1 MIQRTLLAAV
11 VFPLRL
17 IGFWV
22 LFFTAYR
29 LGFLCVFY
37 DQWQISDSGST
48 PAALWHAL
56 PLDLSAAGYLSAFP
70 VLLWHLAVVQRR
82 AFQIWTEKAIAALA
96 LLFIVLQT
104 GILVANLFI
113 YSEWRTLLNNR
124 ALEYLKTP
132 ESLYESLSVPR
143 MIFIAVLF
151 ALLAWLMW
159 RMYRAVVGVRV
170 FPERIRPWAAA
181 GFPVQ
186 VAVLALLIRGGLG
199 VMPINESAVYYSNRL
214 FDNHAATNVP
224 WHLLHSMVE
233 TRAGENHYRF
243 MPDAAAAARR
253 AALLPADTA
262 LLNIN
267 PNLLKQDSVPPNVVL
282 IIMEGLTAQIVEEL
296 QGEPDISPH
305 LGALIREGVLFDR
318 CYSSG
323 YRTDQGLISVL
334 AGFPALPDQ
343 SVVLLEDKAVQLNS
357 VPRVLKQH
365 GYNSSFYYGGEL
377 TFANIGVWLTHQ
389 GYDYIRS
396 GKDFPADER
405 LQRWGADDGRLFEKA
420 VRELAA
426 APQPFLS
433 TILTLSLHPPFDVPV
448 RGPRPGARRVDQFR
462 NSAIFADAA
471 LGRFFQAVR
480 QQPWY
485 SNTLFVLVADHG
497 NGLPGDIGGDQPL
510 ARHIPLVF
518 TGPAVAEPW
527 RGKRVS
533 TVGGHHDLPATL
545 LAALGIRSEF
555 PWSRS
560 LWPTHPPAY
569 PSAYYTNEDGIGWV
583 TPQGAGFYD
592 FKSKKWRILQG
603 QLSHN
608 QQLDAQAWLQ
618 CLYADFILL

>member
-1 MIQRTLLAAV
+1 MMQRTLLAAL

-17 IGFWV
+17 LGFWM
-22 LFFTAYR
+22 LFFAAYR

-56 PLDLSAAGYLSAFP
+56 PLDLSTAGYLSALP
-70 VLLWHLAVVQRR
+70 ILLWHLAVVQRR

-96 LLFIVLQT
+96 LLFIILQT
-104 GILVANLFI
+104 GIQVANLFI

-132 ESLYESLSVPR
+132 ESLYESLSVAT
-143 MIFIAVLF
+143 MLFIAVLF
-151 ALLAWLMW
+151 ALLVWLMW
-159 RMYRAVVGVRV
+159 RMYQVVVGVRV
-170 FPERIRPWAAA
+170 IPERIRAWAIA
-181 GFPVQ
+181 GFPLQ
-186 VAVLALLIRGGLG
+186 VAILALLIRGGLG

-233 TRAGENHYRF
+233 TRAGENRYRF
-243 MPDAAAAARR
+243 MPDTAAAARR
-253 AALLPADTA
+253 DALLRANTA
-262 LLNIN
+262 RFNIN
-267 PNLLKQDSVPPNVVL
+267 PGLLQRDSVPPNVVL

-296 QGEPDISPH
+296 QGEPGICPN

-343 SVVLLEDKAVQLNS
+343 SIVLLEDKAVQLNS
-357 VPRVLKQH
+357 LPRVLKQR
-365 GYNSSFYYGGEL
+365 GYHANFYYGGEL

-396 GKDFPADER
+396 GKDFPSAER
-405 LQRWGADDGRLFEKA
+405 LQRWGVDDGRLLESA
-420 VRELAA
+420 ARELAA

-433 TILTLSLHPPFDVPV
+433 TILTLSLHPPFDVPA
-448 RGPRPGARRVDQFR
+448 RGPGPGARRADQFR
-462 NSAIFADAA
+462 HSAIFADAA
-471 LGRFFQAVR
+471 LGRFFQSVR

-485 SNTLFVLVADHG
+485 RNTLFVLVADHG

-518 TGPAVAEPW
+518 TGPAVAETW

-545 LAALGIRSEF
+545 LAALGIRAEF

-560 LWPTHPPAY
+560 LWPAQQSAS

-592 FKSKKWRILQG
+592 FKSKKWRVLQG
-603 QLSHN
+603 RLGSDEELS
-608 QQLDAQAWLQ
+608 AQAWLQ